1 MNSEREDFVVNR
13 FVGVMRDCRQQL
25 VADVISGNP
34 DLFRFLFEDKSKK
47 VQELYKKRYE
57 LQWLDMHWAKCRDIF
72 NDTDV
77 QLATRREML
86 KIFLQWYQ
94 KFVEAWGYKAT
105 DAFFFNA
112 EVESLELLIDTNKQ
126 WESMMTQFQM
136 SMIRETKLLDKQIEE
151 AKGS

>member
-13 FVGVMRDCRQQL
+13 FVSVMKDCRQQL

-34 DLFRFLFEDKSKK
+34 DLFRFLFEDKNKK

-57 LQWLDMHWAKCRDIF
+57 LQWLNMHWTKCRDIF

-126 WESMMTQFQM
+126 WEAMLDQFQM